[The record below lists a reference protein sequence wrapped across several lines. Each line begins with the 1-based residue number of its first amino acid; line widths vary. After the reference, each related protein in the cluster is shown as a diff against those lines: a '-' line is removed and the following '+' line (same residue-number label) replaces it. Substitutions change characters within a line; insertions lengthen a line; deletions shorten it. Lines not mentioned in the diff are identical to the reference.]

1 MITNFKIFFISFN
14 RYRYKQNPHDIGVS
28 SYNRNN
34 EYYTPKWV
42 WEKVYNFLPY
52 DIHTVWEP
60 FFGRQEC
67 LNDMRDAF
75 REIDVICK
83 AGKDFF
89 KGSDNPPEDD
99 YNCII
104 TNPAFTE
111 KNKLFR
117 RLKFLGKPF
126 VVLLHANSTAA
137 KYITENF
144 QEQDL
149 QHIALGYVKFL
160 DKNVKE
166 MPKADP
172 SNCVL
177 LCWKMNIDESL
188 FPKKPKVY
196 QINEL
201 RPFCK
206 KHGMAV
212 YGSKAKILE
221 RIYRKGYTDEDIENF
236 LVERDST

>member
-1 MITNFKIFFISFN
+1 
-14 RYRYKQNPHDIGVS
+14 
-28 SYNRNN
+28 
-34 EYYTPKWV
+34 
-42 WEKVYNFLPY
+42 
-52 DIHTVWEP
+52 
-60 FFGRQEC
+60 
-67 LNDMRDAF
+67 MRDAF
-75 REIDVICK
+75 REIDVICE

-99 YNCII
+99 YDCII

-117 RLKFLGKPF
+117 RLKFLKKPF
-126 VVLLHANSTAA
+126 VALLHANSTAA
-137 KYITENF
+137 KFITENF
-144 QEQDL
+144 EQQDL

-172 SNCVL
+172 SNIVL

-188 FPKKPKVY
+188 LPKKQKIY

-206 KHGMAV
+206 KHILPIH
-212 YGSKAKILE
+212 GSKAKILE

>member
-1 MITNFKIFFISFN
+1 
-14 RYRYKQNPHDIGVS
+14 
-28 SYNRNN
+28 
-34 EYYTPKWV
+34 
-42 WEKVYNFLPY
+42 
-52 DIHTVWEP
+52 
-60 FFGRQEC
+60 
-67 LNDMRDAF
+67 MRDAF
-75 REIDVICK
+75 RGIDVICEAEK
-83 AGKDFF
+83 NFYNGP
-89 KGSDNPPEDD
+89 DNPPENNYD
-99 YNCII
+99 CII

-117 RLKFLGKPF
+117 RLKFLNKPF
-126 VVLLHANSTAA
+126 VVLLHANNTAA

-144 QEQDL
+144 EEQDL

-172 SNCVL
+172 SNIVL